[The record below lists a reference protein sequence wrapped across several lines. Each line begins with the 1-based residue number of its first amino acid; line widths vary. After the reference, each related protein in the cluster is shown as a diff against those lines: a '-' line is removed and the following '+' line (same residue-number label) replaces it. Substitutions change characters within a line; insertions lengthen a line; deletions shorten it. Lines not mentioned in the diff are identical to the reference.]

1 MIIDFRVT
9 VPAAERNP
17 SAEPRPAGGGGY
29 MTNYGRIYQG
39 ARGGA
44 RTGDQLIEAM
54 DAAGVDMAVLQAEW
68 ASGDFNALNEGAL
81 ALASRH
87 PKRLVP
93 YITVNPAEYVDM
105 VEVVKKGVD
114 QGAKG
119 VNLQPFSYRLHAH
132 DKRFY
137 PLYSKCQELGL
148 PVTVHTSINFSNDR
162 SIDFGRPLYLCEVA
176 CDFPNLKLVA
186 NHGGWPWV
194 TEMIAVA
201 WKHPNVYIEIG
212 AVSPKYIGTAGSGWE
227 PLMLYGNR
235 SLVEDRVLFAT
246 DSMLPFARVIEE
258 LRELPL
264 KPTTKDKWLGLN
276 AARLLGLAQ

>member
-39 ARGGA
+39 QRGGT

-81 ALASRH
+81 ALARRH

-194 TEMIAVA
+194 TEMVAVA

-235 SLVEDRVLFAT
+235 SLLEDRVLFAT

-264 KPTTKDKWLGLN
+264 KPATKDKWLGLN
-276 AARLLGLAQ
+276 AARLLGLDQ